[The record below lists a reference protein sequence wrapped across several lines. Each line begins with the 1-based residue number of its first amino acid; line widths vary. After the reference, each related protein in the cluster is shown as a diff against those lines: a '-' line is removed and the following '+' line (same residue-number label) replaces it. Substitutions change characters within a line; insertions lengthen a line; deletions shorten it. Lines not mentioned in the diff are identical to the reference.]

1 MDDNAGFDQD
11 GNGPGVKF
19 PPPLVFVLA
28 IGFAHLVNKVLPMG
42 FADKAVLK
50 AFGAFVMAAG
60 FILLACAFIQ
70 FKRAKT
76 DIEPWKASSSLIE
89 SGLFS
94 RSRNPVYL
102 CFCVITI
109 GLGFYWNNFWILLSF
124 LPALYLVFRIAVQ
137 PEERYLEKKFGAQY
151 RDYQR
156 RVRRWL

>member
-76 DIEPWKASSSLIE
+76 DIVPWKASSALIV

-102 CFCVITI
+102 CF
-109 GLGFYWNNFWILLSF
+109 WNNFWILLSF